1 MWGVPA
7 TQLDPVSAT
16 LVSIGSS
23 GQNVDACA
31 NKKRFDRITR
41 MVYVGMVASSATPL
55 TVDRVNARIEG
66 PINQVRK
73 EVVKVPAET
82 RRSHEISSSIG
93 RV

>member
-7 TQLDPVSAT
+7 TQLDPGSAT
-16 LVSIGSS
+16 PVSIGTS

-31 NKKRFDRITR
+31 NKKRFDR

-73 EVVKVPAET
+73 EVVEVPAAS
-82 RRSHEISSSIG
+82 RRSHEISSSFR

>member
-1 MWGVPA
+1 MWGVPV
-7 TQLDPVSAT
+7 TRLDPGCAT
-16 LVSIGSS
+16 PVSIGTS

-31 NKKRFDRITR
+31 NKKWFDR

-55 TVDRVNARIEG
+55 TMDRVNARIEG

-73 EVVKVPAET
+73 EVVKVPAAS